1 MYTNN
6 IYRLN
11 TDGLEPYFQF
21 ILNKPILPDS
31 LIFPQIKGE
40 VGLDEYVYF
49 LTYFESNDHL
59 VLTYELD
66 RIKYWSI
73 YDKQNQSIQTWFIA
87 RKEECGT
94 CNEIRIIGI
103 DGSNLFAVVSSQ
115 MLERLADAQ
124 LTDSL
129 KITIKNYEYQDF
141 VIKLEI

>member
-1 MYTNN
+1 MVSSSAVL
-6 IYRLN
+6 RLN
-11 TDGLEPYFQF
+11 FCAKNPPLRQAA
-21 ILNKPILPDS
+21 KR
-31 LIFPQIKGE
+31 
-40 VGLDEYVYF
+40 
-49 LTYFESNDHL
+49 YFESNDHL